1 MNKELT
7 KILDFTIELEK
18 LKNVTRLNK
27 TLDNRQENS
36 AEHFWHAAFVAESFS
51 KFYPVE
57 IDINKV
63 LKMLLIHDVG
73 EINVGDTF
81 LYDELGKSSSFS
93 RERSSIENTLLYFDE
108 NLKTQYL
115 KLWEEFETGNTE
127 EAKFARIVDAI
138 LPLINHLVTGD
149 VAVTESRLTKSQV
162 ISKKQFIIEDSEPL
176 WDLASYVIDKSV
188 EKGLYED
195 KL

>member
-18 LKNVTRLNK
+18 LKTVTRMNK

-36 AEHFWHAAFVAESFS
+36 AEHSWHAAFVAESFS

-63 LKMLLIHDVG
+63 LKMLLIH
-73 EINVGDTF
+73 
-81 LYDELGKSSSFS
+81 
-93 RERSSIENTLLYFDE
+93 
-108 NLKTQYL
+108 
-115 KLWEEFETGNTE
+115 
-127 EAKFARIVDAI
+127 IVDAI

-149 VAVTESRLTKSQV
+149 VAATESRLTKSQV

-176 WDLASYVIDKSV
+176 WNLASYVIDKSV

-195 KL
+195 K

>member
-1 MNKELT
+1 MNKDLT

-18 LKNVTRLNK
+18 LKTVTRMNK

-36 AEHFWHAAFVAESFS
+36 AEHSWHAAFVAESFS
-51 KFYPVE
+51 KYYPVE

-81 LYDELGKSSSFS
+81 LYDEIGKSSSFL
-93 RERSSIENTLLYFDE
+93 RERSSLENTLLNLDG

-149 VAVTESRLTKSQV
+149 VAANESRLTKSQV

-195 KL
+195 K